1 MRFVT
6 FANFNGINSPTWP
19 VILVNTE
26 LGGDAN
32 NQLFQVE
39 QAGSST
45 ALRVETCLKYFTLS
59 SDTQGPHSMLKTARQ
74 LKTLNHLIFNLFP
87 QGTHRLYAIRS
98 YNCAVLEIC
107 MVTKCYS
114 RNVVVKET
122 TNMVTK
128 KERVRKDLIKEM
140 TLS

>member
-87 QGTHRLYAIRS
+87 QGTHRLYMQLEVTI
-98 YNCAVLEIC
+98 VL
-107 MVTKCYS
+107 Y
-114 RNVVVKET
+114 
-122 TNMVTK
+122 
-128 KERVRKDLIKEM
+128 
-140 TLS
+140 